1 MSAQKGIFAHLHVPT
16 LTRESR
22 GTRWWQ
28 SAAGE
33 DLGTCSYST
42 SSANCGT
49 DTSTRWACI
58 WDFCKQCD
66 QKERYR
72 EDGKVH
78 PYCSKTCAK
87 VAIGKKIGQPKQ
99 DAKLSNNAMVQE
111 EDTDWMCS
119 NYMAMAGI
127 SHVEMS
133 EAAAKLGFVAGREPP
148 VASVYPAVFM
158 TFLQTMGFIPTE
170 DFS

>member
-1 MSAQKGIFAHLHVPT
+1 MPKRGFLHICTSRRLQGNQEGLGGGRVQPVKTSGPAATAPAVPT
-16 LTRESR
+16 AVPTPQPDGRVS
-22 GTRWWQ
+22 GT
-28 SAAGE
+28 
-33 DLGTCSYST
+33 L
-42 SSANCGT
+42 
-49 DTSTRWACI
+49 
-58 WDFCKQCD
+58 CKQCD